1 MTGNEWPPFAGQEEG
16 EMPNIAMSLPSSDLR
31 NAKKEEE
38 IKYHA
43 SSLNSAYHQLR
54 KHGLVVVTNEFNK
67 LCKGPKM
74 EVFQG
79 ENRLGTWGLVKAAV
93 KKPAKGVIRD
103 GENWP
108 AKSLSG
114 TISSSSMIPL
124 DTLSRPKVVNSCKKR
139 RRQKLTRAKV
149 VQLSNHSLFKG
160 VCKKKRKRRG
170 KRTKKNKG
178 AKCDSD
184 AKKQVNGQKMVGSG
198 NQKDHQKKDFP
209 DLKWVA
215 NKDFDQDAKVCQH
228 YHISLVCLSR
238 R

>member
-38 IKYHA
+38 VKYHA

-54 KHGLVVVTNEFNK
+54 KHGFVVVTNEFNK
-67 LCKGPKM
+67 LSKGPKM

-79 ENRLGTWGLVKAAV
+79 ENRLGNWGLVKAAV
-93 KKPAKGVIRD
+93 EKPARGVIRD

-114 TISSSSMIPL
+114 PISTSSMITM
-124 DTLSRPKVVNSCKKR
+124 DTVSCPKVVNSCKKR
-139 RRQKLTRAKV
+139 RRQRLTRAKV

-160 VCKKKRKRRG
+160 ESRKRRKKRG
-170 KRTKKNKG
+170 KRTKKSKVG
-178 AKCDSD
+178 KAASSFD
-184 AKKQVNGQKMVGSG
+184 AKAQSDGEKGVDSK
-198 NQKDHQKKDFP
+198 KRQKKKRAP
-209 DLKWVA
+209 RGSQEQKSEA
-215 NKDFDQDAKVCQH
+215 SKDFDLDAKVCV
-228 YHISLVCLSR
+228 L
-238 R
+238 